1 MGLFINTANEVTEK
15 VKENFNDDENY
26 LFVLKHNDFKTGLFK
41 LLLSKLYYTMDSARS
56 FILYFSEKGIYEK
69 EISNTMNGNFVL
81 MPWNEIGKF
90 NVDLKS
96 NKAIITLFH
105 IGKKVLYEVPFSGT
119 MAKSNKKM
127 LEKLLGK
134 NFNRID

>member
-1 MGLFINTANEVTEK
+1 MGLLMNTANEVAEK
-15 VKENFNDDENY
+15 VKENFNDTENY
-26 LFVLKHNDFKTGLFK
+26 LFALKCNDFKTGLFK
-41 LLLSKLYYTMDSARS
+41 LLLSKLYYTMDGARS

-81 MPWNEIGKF
+81 MPWNEVEDFVIDIK
-90 NVDLKS
+90 N
-96 NKAIITLFH
+96 NKANLAFSH
-105 IGKKVLYEVPFSGT
+105 LGKKVLYEVPFSGT
-119 MAKSNKKM
+119 MAKSNKNM